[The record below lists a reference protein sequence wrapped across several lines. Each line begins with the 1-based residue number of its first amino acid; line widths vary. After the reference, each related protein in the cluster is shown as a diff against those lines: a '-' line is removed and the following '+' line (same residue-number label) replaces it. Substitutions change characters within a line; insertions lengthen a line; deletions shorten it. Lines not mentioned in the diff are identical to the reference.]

1 MAKKKKEEVVDKAP
15 EKPIVDDKVEK
26 IQVKKQP
33 KKFAKQDDVVKVD
46 LSKPKETKEEKSET
60 TEKVENNNVDDTR
73 VVELV
78 KDAKPA
84 QEQKEVQPEAEAQ
97 KTPVIEEVTDEVV
110 KEVANQVEEAIA
122 ESEQT
127 GKPLPESVE
136 KLISFMDE
144 TGGDLND
151 YVKLNRDY
159 SDLDNDTLLREY
171 YKQTKPHLSEDEI
184 EFIMEDIFSFDEDEH
199 DDKEIKRKKLAL
211 KEQVASAKSHLDG
224 LKSKYYEDIKAGSK
238 LTKEQQEAINFFDR
252 YNKETEESKKVME
265 KQVNTFNNETNK
277 VFNDNFKG
285 FEYNVGDKRFRFNVK
300 DPSSVKET
308 QADINNFIKK
318 FLNKENLIEDARGYH
333 KALYTA
339 MNSDAIANHF
349 YEQGKADAI
358 KESIAKSK
366 NISMEP
372 RKTHIENMDMGGIK
386 VRALEDDT
394 SDFKFQIKN
403 KK

>member
-15 EKPIVDDKVEK
+15 EKPNVDDKVEK

-184 EFIMEDIFSFDEDEH
+184 EFIMEDNFSFDEDEH

-224 LKSKYYEDIKAGSK
+224 LKSKYYSEVKAGSK
-238 LTKEQQEAINFFDR
+238 LTPEQQEAVNF
-252 YNKETEESKKVME
+252 YNSYKNESQEQQKLEEKAKT
-265 KQVNTFNNETNK
+265 NFLNRTNK
-277 VFNDNFKG
+277 FFGDQFKG
-285 FEYNVGDKRFRFNVK
+285 FEYNVGEKKFRLNVNDVNK
-300 DPSSVKET
+300 VKQT
-308 QADINNFIKK
+308 QSDLNNFIGK
-318 FLNKENLIEDARGYH
+318 FLDENSLMTDEAGYH
-333 KALYTA
+333 KSLYTA
-339 MNSDAIANHF
+339 MNPDIIANHF
-349 YEQGKADAI
+349 YEQGRADAM
-358 KESIAKSK
+358 KDSAAKSK
-366 NISMEP
+366 NVSMEP
-372 RKTHIENMDMGGIK
+372 RQSFNEDTNSGGVK
-386 VRALEDDT
+386 VRTLNDDGP
-394 SDFKFQIKN
+394 DYKFKIKQ
-403 KK
+403 K